1 MGWINPNASR
11 IRWFLLAAWGVLA
24 ANNIGKVPLLAGFD
38 VTGHMQ
44 YIRYVAETGLIP
56 FATDG
61 WQMFQSPLY
70 YLVSAP
76 LYLLF
81 SQLMEPETVVKGMR
95 IIPLLCGAAQ
105 VEISYRAV
113 RLVFPKRGDLQVI
126 GTIIGGLLPMNLYLS
141 QAVGNESLAGCFSAI
156 VLVLGFKFNRSRP
169 DGLPDWYLPTLGLVL
184 GLALLTKV
192 TAVLLIP
199 PLIFLLGYVHYSG
212 GDRSVRR
219 IALAIATV
227 LGVALLISGW
237 YYFRNWIQLGRPF
250 VGGWESHYIQWWQY
264 PGYRS
269 LHQFITFGEALIYP
283 VYSAINGFWDAI
295 FSTFWLD
302 GFLSSRV
309 RYEWRP
315 PWNYD
320 LMLSGVWLGLLPS
333 AGILL
338 GILMALR
345 RPGRAAA
352 RGQLFAVCCLGV
364 YFVALLYLYLAVPI
378 YTAAKATYTIGLT
391 PCYAILAATGLDILM
406 RGPLLR
412 ALIYA
417 GLACWAVAAYL
428 AYFVI

>member
-1 MGWINPNASR
+1 
-11 IRWFLLAAWGVLA
+11 
-24 ANNIGKVPLLAGFD
+24 
-38 VTGHMQ
+38 
-44 YIRYVAETGLIP
+44 
-56 FATDG
+56 
-61 WQMFQSPLY
+61 
-70 YLVSAP
+70 
-76 LYLLF
+76 
-81 SQLMEPETVVKGMR
+81 
-95 IIPLLCGAAQ
+95 
-105 VEISYRAV
+105 
-113 RLVFPKRGDLQVI
+113 
-126 GTIIGGLLPMNLYLS
+126 MNLYLS

-212 GDRSVRR
+212 GDRSVQR

-250 VGGWESHYIQWWQY
+250 VGGWESYYIQWWQY

-345 RPGRAAA
+345 WPGRAVA
-352 RGQLFAVCCLGV
+352 RGQIFAVCCLGV
-364 YFVALLYLYLAVPI
+364 YLIALLYIYLAVPI